1 MQSVWCFSAIFPIH
15 DGENG
20 NGKTAST
27 HHILACD
34 ALRNDRT
41 LDETKSLR
49 GATTQLLTNLS
60 ASSRATPSKTTQ
72 WLTNVSACLN
82 RASMRF

>member
-1 MQSVWCFSAIFPIH
+1 MQSAWCFSAIFPIP

-20 NGKTAST
+20 NGKRAAI

-34 ALRNDRT
+34 ALRNDRN
-41 LDETKSLR
+41 LDETRSPR

-60 ASSRATPSKTTQ
+60 A
-72 WLTNVSACLN
+72 CLN
-82 RASMRF
+82 RASIRS